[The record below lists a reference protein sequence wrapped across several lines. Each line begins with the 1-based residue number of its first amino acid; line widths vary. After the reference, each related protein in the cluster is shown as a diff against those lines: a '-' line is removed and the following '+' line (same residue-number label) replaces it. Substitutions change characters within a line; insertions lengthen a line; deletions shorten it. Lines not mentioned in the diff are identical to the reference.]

1 MFFEEEEA
9 VQKLQDLGYRVVK
22 VEFPEASSVKTAKDL
37 VEYFYARRLFYN
49 PDRRF
54 PPSLNF
60 KQDTQFMS
68 GFLKKRQQAGLNRK
82 VAVQEAAVLI
92 DTLFKFEEHLKL
104 REPVM
109 SPRILEVGSIMD
121 RICTYANG
129 EVDEVGEVDTNIF
142 IDEINVVYNR
152 KYAERDAADAAASR
166 KRILE
171 RLLHDKRGGNIKGSP
186 KCN

>member
-22 VEFPEASSVKTAKDL
+22 VEFPEAPSVKTAKDL
-37 VEYFYARRLFYN
+37 VEYFYARRQFYN

-60 KQDTQFMS
+60 KQDTKFMS
-68 GFLKKRQQAGLNRK
+68 GFLKKRQQSGLSRK
-82 VAVQEAAVLI
+82 IAVQEAAVLI
-92 DTLFKFEEHLKL
+92 DTLFKFEGHLKL

-129 EVDEVGEVDTNIF
+129 EADEVGEVDTNMF
-142 IDEINVVYNR
+142 IDEINVVYNK
-152 KYAERDAADAAASR
+152 KYAERDAARAAASR
-166 KRILE
+166 KRILK
-171 RLLHDKRGGNIKGSP
+171 RLLHG
-186 KCN
+186 